1 MIIIPAIDLIGGEAV
16 RLEQGAY
23 DKKTKYFSNP
33 VEAAKMFEDAGLT
46 NLHLVDLD
54 GAKKGETENIKV
66 LENIRKYTQLN
77 IDFSGGIGSLER
89 AQDAFNAG
97 ANVVSIG
104 SMAVKNPEL
113 FQSLLERFGGQKIYL
128 GADVRDGK
136 IATKGW
142 TEQSEVQVI
151 PFLQKQKELQ
161 YAFVTD
167 ISKDGM
173 LDGVNTKLYA
183 EILAQLPALKLI
195 ASGGVSSLTDL
206 KECRQQ
212 GLYGAIVGK
221 AIYEGSISLESLK
234 KFEQDAD

>member
-33 VEAAKMFEDAGLT
+33 IEAAKMFEDSGLKH
-46 NLHLVDLD
+46 LHLVDLD
-54 GAKKGETENIKV
+54 GAKQGEIKNLKV
-66 LENIRKYTQLN
+66 LENIAKSTQLK
-77 IDFSGGIGSLER
+77 IDFSGGISSKTR

-104 SMAVKNPEL
+104 SMAVKQPEL
-113 FQSLLERFGGQKIYL
+113 FSELLSEFGGDKIWL
-128 GADVRDGK
+128 GADVRNGK

-142 TEQSEVQVI
+142 TEQSEIEVVSY
-151 PFLQKQKELQ
+151 LKKQMGLKS
-161 YAFVTD
+161 AFVTD

-173 LDGVNTKLYA
+173 LQGVSEELYA
-183 EILAQLPALKLI
+183 QIISEIPNLNLI
-195 ASGGVSSLTDL
+195 ASGGVASISDL
-206 KECRQQ
+206 QKCKEL

-221 AIYEGSISLESLK
+221 AIYEGKISLTELK
-234 KFEQDAD
+234 PFI